1 MMGLV
6 AKVHRQFY
14 PSLSLEISID
24 LPFMRSIVKSI
35 LTSLSEPDF
44 GNFHRSTSVE
54 VINS

>member
-44 GNFHRSTSVE
+44 GNFHRSTSVG